1 VPVLAG
7 TTHDLRDSSRSREFW
22 VVISLL
28 TLRGVSH
35 MPDLVF
41 IVLTVVA
48 FVLVG
53 LIAKGVERL

>member
-1 VPVLAG
+1 
-7 TTHDLRDSSRSREFW
+7 
-22 VVISLL
+22 L

-41 IVLTVVA
+41 IVLIVVA